1 MKPFKDTMA
10 YEYISMST
18 SSSATS
24 SPEIFT
30 GRVKWFNNKTGFGFI
45 TITDGVKSGT
55 DVFVH
60 HSAVKVDAEQYRYLV
75 QGEYV
80 ELSLVPTTGGE
91 YEFQAGNVSGIKGGK
106 LMCETR
112 NEYRSVRSSYV
123 KDSTTGP
130 VRAPRS
136 VRVRGEG
143 PREEPREGWS
153 YVAKAKTTS
162 SPDEEQFRKTSAPV
176 KKQAGRPKKSVPV
189 SEP

>member
-1 MKPFKDTMA
+1 
-10 YEYISMST
+10 MST
-18 SSSATS
+18 TSSATS
-24 SPEIFT
+24 SPETFT

-80 ELSLVPTTGGE
+80 ELSLVPTTGGG
-91 YEFQAGNVSGIKGGK
+91 YEFQAGNVCGIKGGK

-112 NEYRSVRSSYV
+112 NEYRSVRPSYV
-123 KDSTTGP
+123 KDSTSGTGSLG

-153 YVAKAKTTS
+153 YVAKSKTTS
-162 SPDEEQFRKTSAPV
+162 SPDEEQPRKTSAPV
-176 KKQAGRPKKSVPV
+176 KKPAGRPKKSVPV
-189 SEP
+189 SES

>member
-1 MKPFKDTMA
+1 
-10 YEYISMST
+10 MST
-18 SSSATS
+18 TSSATS
-24 SPEIFT
+24 SPETFT

-80 ELSLVPTTGGE
+80 ELSLVPTTGGG

-112 NEYRSVRSSYV
+112 NEYRSVRTSYV
-123 KDSTTGP
+123 KDTTAVS
-130 VRAPRS
+130 VRPPRS

-153 YVAKAKTTS
+153 YIAK
-162 SPDEEQFRKTSAPV
+162 EEESRNTSAPV
-176 KKQAGRPKKSVPV
+176 KKSAGRPKKSVPV

>member
-1 MKPFKDTMA
+1 
-10 YEYISMST
+10 MST
-18 SSSATS
+18 TSSATS
-24 SPEIFT
+24 SPETFT

-60 HSAVKVDAEQYRYLV
+60 HSAVKVDGEQYRYLV

-80 ELSLVPTTGGE
+80 ELSLVPTTEGG

-112 NEYRSVRSSYV
+112 NEYRSARTSYT
-123 KDSTTGP
+123 KESDP
-130 VRAPRS
+130 VRS

-143 PREEPREGWS
+143 PREESREGWS

-162 SPDEEQFRKTSAPV
+162 PVEEVPRHIYTLPKRP
-176 KKQAGRPKKSVPV
+176 AGRFKKTAS
-189 SEP
+189 SETN

>member
-1 MKPFKDTMA
+1 
-10 YEYISMST
+10 MST
-18 SSSATS
+18 SDSATS
-24 SPEIFT
+24 SPETFT

-80 ELSLVPTTGGE
+80 ELSLVSMEGGAH
-91 YEFQAGNVSGIKGGK
+91 EFQAGNVSGIKGGK

-112 NEYRSVRSSYV
+112 NEFRVSRTSHAKEVLPGTGSV
-123 KDSTTGP
+123 P
-130 VRAPRS
+130 VRTPRS

-143 PREEPREGWS
+143 PREDSKEVGVMCRRQRTLLLLL
-153 YVAKAKTTS
+153 KN
-162 SPDEEQFRKTSAPV
+162 SPERSLLL
-176 KKQAGRPKKSVPV
+176 
-189 SEP
+189 